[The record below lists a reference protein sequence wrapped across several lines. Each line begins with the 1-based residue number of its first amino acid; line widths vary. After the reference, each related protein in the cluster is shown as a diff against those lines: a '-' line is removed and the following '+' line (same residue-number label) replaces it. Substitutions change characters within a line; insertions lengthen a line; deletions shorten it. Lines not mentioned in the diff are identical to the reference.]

1 MNTVA
6 EVKRKARILLMFSVR
21 RTQEKEAAPYIWKIV
36 LYIQRLCYTYNN
48 AVTTT
53 STSITDCILI
63 CLINNQNVPV
73 DWGVKIGVKITY
85 MYMYELQ
92 YAD

>member
-36 LYIQRLCYTYNN
+36 LYIQQRCHNNKHQYHRLYIDL
-48 AVTTT
+48 
-53 STSITDCILI
+53 SD
-63 CLINNQNVPV
+63 
-73 DWGVKIGVKITY
+73 
-85 MYMYELQ
+85 
-92 YAD
+92 